1 MPNGKR
7 ELTDSEKDA
16 FIAENKIGVLAFA
29 GDKPYAIPVA
39 HKYIKE
45 TLVFA
50 MLRSG
55 RKLDYIKKNPNVC
68 FNIWQWGEQ
77 STVPSLK
84 EQRYSSVILEGELE
98 EITGADW
105 AYYEL
110 PTELPKGVDL
120 VAFRLKQTAVGTL
133 SVNK

>member
-7 ELTDSEKDA
+7 ELTDSEREA
-16 FIAENKIGVLAFA
+16 FITENQFGVLAFA

-39 HKYIKE
+39 YKYIKG
-45 TLVFA
+45 TMVFA
-50 MLRSG
+50 VLRTG
-55 RKLDYIKKNPNVC
+55 RKMDYIKKNPNVC

-84 EQRYSSVILEGELE
+84 EQRYNSVILEGELE

-110 PTELPKGVDL
+110 PTELPKGIDL
-120 VAFRLKQTAVGTL
+120 VAFRLKLNAVGTH
-133 SVNK
+133 SANK